1 MNPSTFPLGRPRG
14 FSLIELMVAMALGM
28 ILTLAIGQVF
38 MSSRYTNTSTDESAR
53 MQENARFALQ
63 LLERELRMSG
73 YVKNGSTGAYTVAAP
88 ALAVTE
94 SSGLSSS
101 DEFTVR
107 YFGSAND
114 AAGNTA
120 DNTVINCIGEA
131 AALNQ
136 AVVDRFYI
144 AAGSNG
150 EPSLFCASV
159 RPSDTTVTT
168 TTELING
175 VESMQ
180 LLCGEDTNADMTVD
194 RYLACSNG
202 ALAIGNV
209 IAVKVSLL
217 MRSSQNTQE
226 SVDSRKF
233 NHFGAG
239 YAPSDVAPVGDPG
252 AVFNAAGAALDLR
265 SRRLFPTTVTLRNRV
280 N

>member
-1 MNPSTFPLGRPRG
+1 MNARTRTMHRPHG

-63 LLERELRMSG
+63 LIERELRMSG
-73 YVKNGSTGAYTVAAP
+73 YVKNGSTGTYSVAAP
-88 ALAVTE
+88 AIATAE
-94 SSGLSSS
+94 STGLNNS

-107 YFGSAND
+107 YFGSASD
-114 AAGNTA
+114 AAGTTA

-175 VESMQ
+175 IESMQ
-180 LLCGEDTNADMTVD
+180 VLCGEDTNADMTAD
-194 RYLACSNG
+194 RYLACSDA
-202 ALAIGNV
+202 ALTIGNV
-209 IAVKVSLL
+209 VAVKISLL
-217 MRSSQNTQE
+217 LRSSRDTQE
-226 SVDSRKF
+226 SIETRKF
-233 NHFGAG
+233 NHFGTG
-239 YAPSDVAPVGDPG
+239 YAPGDSPPAGDPG
-252 AVFNAAGAALDLR
+252 AVFNSAGASLDLR

>member
-1 MNPSTFPLGRPRG
+1 MTPPTLALRRPYG

-38 MSSRYTNTSTDESAR
+38 MSSRLTNTSTDESAR

-63 LLERELRMSG
+63 LIERELRMAG
-73 YVKNGSTGAYTVAAP
+73 YVKNGSTGTYSVAAP
-88 ALAVTE
+88 AIATAE
-94 SSGLSSS
+94 STGLNNS

-107 YFGSAND
+107 YFGSASD

-136 AVVDRFYI
+136 AVVDRFFI
-144 AAGSNG
+144 AAGSGG

-180 LLCGEDTNADMTVD
+180 LLCGEDTNGDMTAE
-194 RYLACSNG
+194 RYLACSDA
-202 ALAIGNV
+202 ALTIGNV
-209 IAVKVSLL
+209 IALKVSLL
-217 MRSSQNTQE
+217 MRSSRDTQE
-226 SVDSRKF
+226 SVDTRKF
-233 NHFGAG
+233 NHFGQG
-239 YAPSDVAPVGDPG
+239 YAPGDVAPGGDPG
-252 AVFNAAGAALDLR
+252 SVFNAAGAALDLR

>member
-1 MNPSTFPLGRPRG
+1 MNPSLLRRPQHG

-28 ILTLAIGQVF
+28 VLTLAIGQVF

-63 LLERELRMSG
+63 LIERELRMAG
-73 YVKNGSTGAYTVAAP
+73 YLKNGSTATYSVAAP
-88 ALAVTE
+88 ALATTE
-94 SSGLSSS
+94 STGLNSS
-101 DEFTVR
+101 DAITVR
-107 YFGSAND
+107 YFGSASD

-150 EPSLFCASV
+150 EPSLFCDSI
-159 RPSDTTVTT
+159 RPSDATVTT

-175 VESMQ
+175 IESMQ
-180 LLCGEDTNADMTVD
+180 ILCGEDTNADMTAD
-194 RYLACSNG
+194 RYLACSD
-202 ALAIGNV
+202 ASLTIGNV

-217 MRSSQNTQE
+217 MRSSRDTQE
-226 SVDSRKF
+226 SVDTRKF
-233 NHFGAG
+233 NHFGQG
-239 YAPSDVAPVGDPG
+239 YAPGDVAPGGDTG

>member
-1 MNPSTFPLGRPRG
+1 MNPIPMLRRLRG

-63 LLERELRMSG
+63 LLERELRMAG
-73 YVKNGSTGAYTVAAP
+73 YLKNGSTGTYTVAAP
-88 ALAVTE
+88 ALAMTE
-94 SSGLSSS
+94 SSGLNSS

-107 YFGSAND
+107 YFGSASD

-136 AVVDRFYI
+136 AVVDRFFI

-150 EPSLFCASV
+150 EPSLFCAAV

-175 VESMQ
+175 IESMQ
-180 LLCGEDTNADMTVD
+180 LLCGEDTNADLTAD

-202 ALAIGNV
+202 LLNIGNV
-209 IAVKVSLL
+209 VAVKLSLL
-217 MRSSQNTQE
+217 LRSSQNTQE
-226 SVDSRKF
+226 SVDSRRF

-239 YAPSDVAPVGDPG
+239 YAPGDVAPAGDPG

-265 SRRLFPTTVTLRNRV
+265 SRRLFPTTVALRNRV